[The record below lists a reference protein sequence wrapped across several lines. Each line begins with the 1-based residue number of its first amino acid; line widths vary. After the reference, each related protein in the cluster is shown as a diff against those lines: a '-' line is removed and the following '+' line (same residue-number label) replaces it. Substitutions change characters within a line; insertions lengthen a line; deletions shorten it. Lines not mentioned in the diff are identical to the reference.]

1 MASKQTTTSKITL
14 DLYAKNVVAVNAK
27 QYDDETRYIEITCV
41 ENGVIYTL
49 DKTIMSAFLRLK
61 KPDDNGVFNEVEITD
76 KGKIKIVLTEQMLAA
91 SGRAIA
97 DVFLIRR
104 VFTSNEKPTDI
115 DDIYKVN
122 APIISIMDFYIN
134 ITPTA
139 LNHSQIESSYEFNAL
154 TNALAQI
161 DFNNKKV
168 VELDKTLT
176 ANENVRQ
183 NNENVRKSNEEQ
195 RVSAENV
202 RINSEKQRLNA
213 ESIRN
218 QQEATRVSNEQK
230 RIDSENTRVSNENV
244 RKSNEDTRK
253 SNETQRQLN
262 ENKRISA
269 ESTRENSETKRQSNE
284 TQREQNEKLRKNNE
298 DQRISNEQTR
308 VSNEKSRNDAE
319 AARIKNEN
327 TRISNETTRQSQESK
342 RQTDTATAI
351 TNANNAAKN
360 ANDKANDLQNKL
372 DNNYF
377 VLTNELENSVSSTS
391 TTYAPTAN
399 AVKIAYDKAVS
410 VENTINSNKNNW
422 NDKYTKNEIDNKFS
436 TLENNI
442 NWKESVNTFAD
453 IAKTYPKPEDGWTVN
468 VKDTDYTY
476 RYSGSTWV
484 AISANAIPK
493 ATQTLDGLMSK
504 EDKTNYDDANSKK
517 HTHSN
522 KSVLDGIT
530 SALVT
535 TWNTVTNKLDKT
547 GDASNVTNTITT
559 ASTRSNLSTGE
570 KLSISLGKIA
580 KWFSDLKIVAFS
592 GSYNDLSNKPS
603 SMPANGGNSTTVNGH
618 TVNSDVPANA
628 KFTDTNTWRP
638 LGTTAD
644 TACAGNDSRLSN
656 ARPASDVY
664 SWAKQVSKPSYSWSE
679 ITGKPSSFT
688 PASHTHNY
696 IPTSASCNKNWNW
709 SGKNGQPKWLWGGD
723 DGANMYVYNPSNF
736 SVNYANSAGSVAWA
750 NVSGK
755 PSNYTPSSHASTATT
770 YGKGTATNYGHV
782 KLTDVYTSSLGDA
795 SSGVAPSQLA
805 LYGLYNYVK
814 TNELWTKY
822 VSIGTVNGIT
832 LYYRYNNLG
841 MCEIYFNGN
850 LSNNISAYDTS
861 FKWTNEIPKK
871 PLNRILIPVV
881 AQQNGLCLLC
891 YPGEINWCLFSYQGT
906 ISKGTFICGSHIYTY
921 K

>member
-1 MASKQTTTSKITL
+1 M
-14 DLYAKNVVAVNAK
+14 
-27 QYDDETRYIEITCV
+27 
-41 ENGVIYTL
+41 
-49 DKTIMSAFLRLK
+49 
-61 KPDDNGVFNEVEITD
+61 
-76 KGKIKIVLTEQMLAA
+76 
-91 SGRAIA
+91 
-97 DVFLIRR
+97 
-104 VFTSNEKPTDI
+104 
-115 DDIYKVN
+115 
-122 APIISIMDFYIN
+122 
-134 ITPTA
+134 
-139 LNHSQIESSYEFNAL
+139 
-154 TNALAQI
+154 
-161 DFNNKKV
+161 
-168 VELDKTLT
+168 
-176 ANENVRQ
+176 
-183 NNENVRKSNEEQ
+183 
-195 RVSAENV
+195 
-202 RINSEKQRLNA
+202 
-213 ESIRN
+213 
-218 QQEATRVSNEQK
+218 
-230 RIDSENTRVSNENV
+230 
-244 RKSNEDTRK
+244 
-253 SNETQRQLN
+253 
-262 ENKRISA
+262 
-269 ESTRENSETKRQSNE
+269 
-284 TQREQNEKLRKNNE
+284 
-298 DQRISNEQTR
+298 
-308 VSNEKSRNDAE
+308 
-319 AARIKNEN
+319 
-327 TRISNETTRQSQESK
+327 
-342 RQTDTATAI
+342 
-351 TNANNAAKN
+351 
-360 ANDKANDLQNKL
+360 
-372 DNNYF
+372 
-377 VLTNELENSVSSTS
+377 
-391 TTYAPTAN
+391 
-399 AVKIAYDKAVS
+399 
-410 VENTINSNKNNW
+410 
-422 NDKYTKNEIDNKFS
+422 
-436 TLENNI
+436 ENNI

-547 GDASNVTNTITT
+547 GDASNTTNTITA
-559 ASTRSNLSTGE
+559 ASTRANLTTGE

-580 KWFSDLKIVAFS
+580 KWFSDLKTVAFT
-592 GSYNDLSNKPS
+592 GSYNDLSNKPT
-603 SMPANGGNSTTVNGH
+603 SMAANGGNSSTVNGH
-618 TVNSDVPANA
+618 TVNSDVPAGA

-638 LGTTAD
+638 LGTTAN

-664 SWAKQVSKPSYSWSE
+664 SWAKQASKPSYSWSE

-850 LSNNISAYDTS
+850 LLNNISAYDTS